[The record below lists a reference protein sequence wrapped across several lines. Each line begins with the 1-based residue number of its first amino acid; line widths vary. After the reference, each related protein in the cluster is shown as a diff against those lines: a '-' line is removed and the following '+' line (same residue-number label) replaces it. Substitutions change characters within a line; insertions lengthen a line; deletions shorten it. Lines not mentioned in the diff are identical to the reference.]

1 MEPAYIPKI
10 PNIEYKYD
18 PKPFI
23 DYVKTLQDWEPPEG
37 MKEPERLKRIKFNEW
52 LSKF

>member
-1 MEPAYIPKI
+1 V
-10 PNIEYKYD
+10 N
-18 PKPFI
+18 
-23 DYVKTLQDWEPPEG
+23 TLQDWEPPEG

>member
-18 PKPFI
+18 PKPFLEH
-23 DYVKTLQDWEPPEG
+23 VKTLQDWAPPEG
-37 MKEPERLKRIKFNEW
+37 MKEPDRLKRIKFNEW
-52 LSKF
+52 LAKF